1 MPLITTIL
9 IHTLAFGPIRL
20 LVALYLPIIILLIAS
35 QWKVYTKANQPG
47 WACLIPVYN
56 TIILLK
62 IVGKPWWWLLLFLI
76 PVVNLIFTVWV
87 ANLLSKSFG
96 KGVGFTLGLLLLP
109 FVFYP
114 ILVFGSSQYNGPAG
128 N

>member
-1 MPLITTIL
+1 MPLIKTIL
-9 IHTLAFGPIRL
+9 IQTLASGPIGL
-20 LVALYLPIIILLIAS
+20 LIAIYLPIIILLIAS

-47 WACLIPVYN
+47 WACLIPV
-56 TIILLK
+56 
-62 IVGKPWWWLLLFLI
+62 
-76 PVVNLIFTVWV
+76 VNLIFAVWV

-114 ILVFGSSQYNGPAG
+114 ILGFGSSQYNGPAG

>member
-1 MPLITTIL
+1 MA
-9 IHTLAFGPIRL
+9 TLFFIII
-20 LVALYLPIIILLIAS
+20 YLTIIILLITS

-47 WACLIPVYN
+47 WACLIPIYN
-56 TIILLK
+56 TIVLLK

-76 PVVNLIFTVWV
+76 PIVNVIFIVWV

-96 KGVGFTLGLLLLP
+96 KGVGFTIGLLLLP
-109 FVFYP
+109 FIFYP
-114 ILVFGSSQYNGPAG
+114 ILGFGSSQYKGLEG